1 MSQAVTLVVI
11 TKNAGN
17 CLEKCLKSA
26 DWIENKI
33 IVDSGSTDRTVEIA
47 KLAGAKVIH
56 QDWLGFGPQKQF
68 AVMQA
73 PTDWVLCLDADEFLS
88 PELSQSLQ
96 SLFEQKELLDAYKFP
111 RSNKFLGRFLKH
123 GEGYPDWSLRL
134 FNKTKA
140 RWSDDLV
147 HEKVVAIGSGP
158 LKVGKLGGDL
168 MHESGESITHY
179 IEKQN
184 CYTDIQA
191 RQMIES
197 GKNVSC
203 SRLIFSPLMRFVK
216 FYIVK
221 RGFLDGLPGFVHIA
235 IGCFAAFLKYLKV
248 ISNRQIQEGMKYGIR
263 D

>member
-1 MSQAVTLVVI
+1 MNVKVCPLSLVVI
-11 TKNAGN
+11 TKNASN
-17 CLEKCLKSA
+17 SLDKCLQSA
-26 DWIENKI
+26 DWIPNKI
-33 IVDSGSTDRTVEIA
+33 VVDSGSTDDTIEVA
-47 KLAGAKVIH
+47 KRFGAKVIH

-88 PELSQSLQ
+88 HELSKSLQ
-96 SLFEQKELLDAYKFP
+96 ALFEQKELLDAYKFP

-134 FNKTKA
+134 FNKGKA

-147 HEKVVAIGSGP
+147 HEKVVANDGP
-158 LKVGKLGGDL
+158 LKVGELTGDL
-168 MHESGESITHY
+168 MHESGESVSHY

-184 CYTDIQA
+184 RYTDIQA
-191 RQMIES
+191 NLMIES
-197 GKNVSC
+197 GKKVSF

-216 FYIVK
+216 FYVVK
-221 RGFLDGLPGFVHIA
+221 RGFLDGLPGFVHIT

-248 ISNRQIQEGMKYGIR
+248 IANSSRK
-263 D
+263 

>member
-1 MSQAVTLVVI
+1 MTRELTLVVI
-11 TKNAGN
+11 TKNAEN

-26 DWIENKI
+26 DWIAHKV
-33 IVDSGSTDRTVEIA
+33 IVDSGSTDRTVVIA

-96 SLFEQKELLDAYKFP
+96 AIFDQKKLLDAYKFP

-147 HEKVVAIGSGP
+147 HEKVVAIGGEP
-158 LKVGKLGGDL
+158 LKVGKLYGDL
-168 MHESGESITHY
+168 MHESGESISHY

-184 CYTDIQA
+184 RYTDIQA

-197 GKNVSC
+197 RKNVSC
-203 SRLIFSPLMRFVK
+203 SRLIFSPLMRFLK
-216 FYIVK
+216 FYFLK
-221 RGFLDGLPGFVHIA
+221 RGFLDGLPGFVHIL

-248 ISNRQIQEGMKYGIR
+248 ISNR
-263 D
+263 

>member
-1 MSQAVTLVVI
+1 MNTLTLVVI
-11 TKNAGN
+11 TKNAES

-26 DWIENKI
+26 DWIEHKI
-33 IVDSGSTDRTVEIA
+33 VVDSGSMDRTVEIA
-47 KLAGAKVIH
+47 TLAGAKVIH

-68 AVMQA
+68 AIMQA

-88 PELSQSLQ
+88 PELTQSLQ
-96 SLFEQKELLDAYKFP
+96 ALFEQTELQDAYKFP
-111 RSNKFLGRFLKH
+111 RSNKFLGRFLKY

-147 HEKVVAIGSGP
+147 HEKVVAVGSEL
-158 LKVGKLGGDL
+158 LKVGKLRGDL
-168 MHESGESITHY
+168 MHESGESISHY

-184 CYTDIQA
+184 RYTDIQA
-191 RQMIES
+191 RLMIES

-203 SRLIFSPLMRFVK
+203 SRLIFSPLMRFLK
-216 FYIVK
+216 FYFVK
-221 RGFLDGLPGFVHIA
+221 RGFLDGLPGFVHIL

-248 ISNRQIQEGMKYGIR
+248 ISNR
-263 D
+263 

>member
-1 MSQAVTLVVI
+1 MKRMLTLVVI
-11 TKNAGN
+11 TKNAES

-26 DWIENKI
+26 NWIEHKI
-33 IVDSGSTDRTVEIA
+33 VVDSGSTDCTVEIA
-47 KLAGAKVIH
+47 KANGAKVIH

-68 AVMQA
+68 AIMQA

-88 PELSQSLQ
+88 PELTQSLQ
-96 SLFEQKELLDAYKFP
+96 AVLAQKELLDAYRFP
-111 RSNKFLGRFLKH
+111 RSNKFLGCFLKH

-147 HEKVVAIGSGP
+147 HEKVVAIGSEP
-158 LKVGKLGGDL
+158 LKVGKLSGDL
-168 MHESGESITHY
+168 MHESGESISHY

-184 CYTDIQA
+184 SYTDIQA

-203 SRLIFSPLMRFVK
+203 SRLILSPLMRFLK
-216 FYIVK
+216 FYFVK
-221 RGFLDGLPGFVHIA
+221 RGFMDGLPGFVHIM
-235 IGCFAAFLKYLKV
+235 IGCIAAFLKYLKV
-248 ISNRQIQEGMKYGIR
+248 ISNR
-263 D
+263 

>member
-1 MSQAVTLVVI
+1 MKINDLTLVVI
-11 TKNAGN
+11 TKNAAE

-33 IVDSGSTDRTVEIA
+33 VVDSGSSDNTVQIA
-47 KLAGAKVIH
+47 QEAGAKVIY
-56 QDWLGFGPQKQF
+56 QEWLGFGPQKQF

-88 PELSQSLQ
+88 PELSQSLRT
-96 SLFEQKELLDAYKFP
+96 LFDSKELLDAYKFP

-140 RWSDDLV
+140 QWSNDLV
-147 HEKVVAIGSGP
+147 HEKVIAINEP
-158 LKVGKLGGDL
+158 LKIGELTGDL
-168 MHESGESITHY
+168 LHESGESISHY

-184 CYTDIQA
+184 RYTDIQA
-191 RQMIES
+191 QLIIEN
-197 GKNVSC
+197 KKKVSC
-203 SRLIFSPLMRFVK
+203 SQLIFSPLMRFVK
-216 FYIVK
+216 FYFVK
-221 RGFLDGLPGFVHIA
+221 RGFMDGLPGFAHIT

-248 ISNRQIQEGMKYGIR
+248 ISNR
-263 D
+263 

>member
-1 MSQAVTLVVI
+1 MNQILTLVVI
-11 TKNAGN
+11 TKNAAK
-17 CLEKCLKSA
+17 CLENCLKSA

-33 IVDSGSTDRTVEIA
+33 VVDSGSSDNTVDIA
-47 KLAGAKVIH
+47 KRAGANVIH
-56 QDWLGFGPQKQF
+56 QEWLGFGPQKQF

-88 PELSQSLQ
+88 QELSQSLK
-96 SLFEQKELLDAYKFP
+96 SLFEQNELLDAYKFP
-111 RSNKFLGRFLKH
+111 RSNKFLGRFLKR

-158 LKVGKLGGDL
+158 LKVGKLSGDL
-168 MHESGESITHY
+168 MHESGESISHY

-184 CYTDIQA
+184 RYTDIQA
-191 RQMIES
+191 QLMIEK
-197 GKNVSC
+197 GVKVTG
-203 SRLIFSPLMRFVK
+203 SRLIFSPFMRFVK
-216 FYIVK
+216 FYFIK

-248 ISNRQIQEGMKYGIR
+248 ISNR
-263 D
+263 

>member
-1 MSQAVTLVVI
+1 MEIMSYPMIPLSLVII
-11 TKNAGN
+11 TKNAESCIEN
-17 CLEKCLKSA
+17 CLQSA
-26 DWIENKI
+26 DWIQHKI
-33 IVDSGSTDRTVEIA
+33 VVDSGSVDKTVEIA
-47 KLAGAKVIH
+47 QKWGATVIH

-88 PELSQSLQ
+88 PELSKSLQ
-96 SLFEQKELLDAYKFP
+96 ALFDQNELQDAYKFP

-147 HEKVVAIGSGP
+147 HEKVVSINEP
-158 LKVGKLGGDL
+158 LKVGELVGDL
-168 MHESGESITHY
+168 MHESGESISHY

-184 CYTDIQA
+184 RYTDIQA
-191 RQMIES
+191 KLMIEG
-197 GKNVSC
+197 GKKVSC
-203 SRLIFSPLMRFVK
+203 SRLIFSPFMRFVK
-216 FYIVK
+216 FYFVK
-221 RGFLDGLPGFVHIA
+221 CGFLDGLPGFVHIT

-248 ISNRQIQEGMKYGIR
+248 IANSARN
-263 D
+263 